1 MDIDKI
7 SLIAQ
12 DISFAFEDM
21 IGDKD
26 KKELFISLF
35 DKYLNSVD
43 PGITTDPYDA
53 IIALGKKDPAAF
65 EKMVNEINLRLINSP
80 DADIVFTGAITNYK
94 VDPVAFTGDDQ
105 AAQNR
110 LTISLKVNYKN
121 SKHPDE
127 DWNSN
132 FTRFADFDVSQN
144 FADVE
149 ETLIQEITDQLIV
162 DVFNKA
168 FVNW

>member
-7 SLIAQ
+7 ALIAQ

-53 IIALGKKDPAAF
+53 IVALGKKDPAAF
-65 EKMVNEINLRLINSP
+65 ENMVKEVNEKIM
-80 DADIVFTGAITNYK
+80 
-94 VDPVAFTGDDQ
+94 VDRDKF
-105 AAQNR
+105 R
-110 LTISLKVNYKN
+110 
-121 SKHPDE
+121 
-127 DWNSN
+127 
-132 FTRFADFDVSQN
+132 
-144 FADVE
+144 
-149 ETLIQEITDQLIV
+149 
-162 DVFNKA
+162 
-168 FVNW
+168 